1 MKGLL
6 VAILSGVLCA
16 CYAIAV
22 SYGGTVTEI
31 ATTQHGNPGWR
42 AAFVVTA
49 LILWGGSLSACG
61 YCVYKLCRNKT
72 WGSLAR
78 PGIGKVLLIALAMAL
93 LHDAAILLFAVGAS
107 KLGPLG
113 VAVEIDASQPLE
125 IGRGVYRSLS
135 SAATLQSDESRGID
149 RITLQNIHSIKD
161 LDIFGSELMIKSEL
175 AKFRKDLKK
184 IETQDRLE
192 RYLAAHRAR
201 MNARATKRGVV
212 LD

>member
-1 MKGLL
+1 MQYSKS
-6 VAILSGVLCA
+6 ARILKSIVYGVPL
-16 CYAIAV
+16 IVTMSVFV
-22 SYGGTVTEI
+22 S
-31 ATTQHGNPGWR
+31 
-42 AAFVVTA
+42 
-49 LILWGGSLSACG
+49 S
-61 YCVYKLCRNKT
+61 
-72 WGSLAR
+72 
-78 PGIGKVLLIALAMAL
+78 ALANSQFS
-93 LHDAAILLFAVGAS
+93 DE
-107 KLGPLG
+107 

-184 IETQDRLE
+184 IETQDRLG

-201 MNARATKRGVV
+201 MNARATERGVA